1 MKLRKNVLLSVLIIF
16 SVFFASEILLES
28 SSMSIEVK
36 ATSND
41 HTVSDFE
48 LTNIWDNEPFS
59 LTNFTDVGIVVIIQF
74 FATWCGYCH
83 NQLDALSEIGEWGDD
98 KVAIVSV
105 SIDSTDGATNPS
117 TGNTKLY
124 DDAVA
129 HDMDWYV
136 ALDTADLWTG
146 KPNPD
151 FFGELVASRW
161 GIPTMLI
168 VSPTRELVWW
178 QLGYSGSEYNTM
190 VTEIEELWASDTSAP
205 ELSSIQIDPIE
216 LNEFTTSISVTLTAT
231 DTFGIESLLL
241 QLCSS
246 TACYLSVPMTQGVDG
261 RWGATLTNVSS
272 VLSMDLDELV
282 LKVIAQDRIGNEET
296 YLIHTYYGLTS
307 VVTTGW
313 NASIMI
319 LLAGISLISLFFIRK
334 RKN

>member
-1 MKLRKNVLLSVLIIF
+1 MKLQTNILLIILIVLTV
-16 SVFFASEILLES
+16 SSASGVLLES
-28 SSMSIEVK
+28 SSVNIVR

-59 LTNFTDVGIVVIIQF
+59 LTSFTDVGTVVIIQF

-168 VSPTRELVWW
+168 VSPTRELSWW
-178 QLGYSGSEYNTM
+178 QVGYSGSEYDTL
-190 VTEIEELWASDTSAP
+190 VTEIEALLP
-205 ELSSIQIDPIE
+205 
-216 LNEFTTSISVTLTAT
+216 T
-231 DTFGIESLLL
+231 DV
-241 QLCSS
+241 
-246 TACYLSVPMTQGVDG
+246 A
-261 RWGATLTNVSS
+261 
-272 VLSMDLDELV
+272 
-282 LKVIAQDRIGNEET
+282 
-296 YLIHTYYGLTS
+296 
-307 VVTTGW
+307 TTGW
-313 NASIMI
+313 NVSIMV
-319 LLAGISLISLFFIRK
+319 LLVGISFISLFVIRK
-334 RKN
+334 KLNSNSVR